1 MPLPAIPGRV
11 GRIARVFARVLWGR
25 TDDWAAVEARGY
37 ARFLVRG
44 GTGFAM
50 YLFLGISTFAY
61 VRHGFLPWSPLGSRP
76 GWLTT
81 IGGLAICGVG
91 GILVASLIWNYRCSR
106 D

>member
-1 MPLPAIPGRV
+1 MPLPAIPSRV

-25 TDDWAAVEARGY
+25 ADDWAAVEARGY

-44 GTGFAM
+44 GTGFAI

-61 VRHGFLPWSPLGSRP
+61 LRHGFLPWFHSARGRAGLPRSAVSPFAL
-76 GWLTT
+76 
-81 IGGLAICGVG
+81 G
-91 GILVASLIWNYRCSR
+91 GILVASLVWNSASR